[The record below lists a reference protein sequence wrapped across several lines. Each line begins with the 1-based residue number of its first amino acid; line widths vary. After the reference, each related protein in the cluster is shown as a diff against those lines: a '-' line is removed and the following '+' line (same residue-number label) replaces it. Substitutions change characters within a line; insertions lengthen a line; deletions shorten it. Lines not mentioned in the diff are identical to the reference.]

1 MGLTVY
7 YELAAKADADKA
19 RKLVKQMRDF
29 ACRLPFDSVSE
40 IFEYDPPDGQFA
52 FKKGGRKDARG
63 EQWKPGGLYL
73 ERKTDAG
80 STEAVHVP
88 PLHSISFGA
97 NIRGSETALF
107 GLASHPAVVV
117 HHEDVVT
124 QLELGGEER
133 RVGAGP
139 AVEFPTR
146 LRGWYSWHSFCKTQ
160 YAANPRYGGV
170 ENFLRAHLSI
180 YKMLDECKRL
190 GLRMKV
196 RDDGKYNRNR
206 NQGTLLKELAKMDEL
221 VAGVVGSLGDALL
234 NHGAADEG
242 AFVAPI
248 KDRPDYEHLEARGQE
263 QLRRIGRRKRQK
275 REGREKGDSRS

>member
-7 YELAAKADADKA
+7 YELAIKTDADKA
-19 RKLVKQMRDF
+19 RKLIKRMRAF

-40 IFEYDPPDGQFA
+40 IEEYDPPDGRLVFEQ
-52 FKKGGRKDARG
+52 GDRKDG
-63 EQWKPGGLYL
+63 WGKPWTPGGLYL
-73 ERKTDAG
+73 QRKRDDG
-80 STEAVHVP
+80 LEELVNVP
-88 PLHSISFGA
+88 ALHSLSFGA
-97 NIRGSETALF
+97 NVRGSETASF

-146 LRGWYSWHSFCKTQ
+146 LRGWYSWHGFCKTQ
-160 YAANPRYGGV
+160 YAASPRYGGV

-190 GLRMKV
+190 GMRMKV
-196 RDDGKYNRNR
+196 RDDGKYNLKRD
-206 NQGTLLKELAKMDEL
+206 QGRLLKELARMDEL
-221 VAGVVGSLGDALL
+221 VAGVVGSLGDVL
-234 NHGAADEG
+234 GREG
-242 AFVAPI
+242 AGGAKGFAAPI
-248 KDRPDYEHLEARGQE
+248 KDRPDYEHLEARGE
-263 QLRRIGRRKRQK
+263 KRLRDIGKRGRRKGG
-275 REGREKGDSRS
+275 E